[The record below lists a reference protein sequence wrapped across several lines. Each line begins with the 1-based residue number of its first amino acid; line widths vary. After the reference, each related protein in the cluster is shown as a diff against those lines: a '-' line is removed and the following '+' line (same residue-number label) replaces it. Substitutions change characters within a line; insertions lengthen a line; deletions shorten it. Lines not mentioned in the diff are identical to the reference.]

1 MERIEVITSVQR
13 RRRYSGQEKAQFVAM
28 TMQPGSSV
36 SSVARQYGISPSLL
50 FKWKRLMQDGG
61 VTVMEAND
69 QVVSVSDYNSL
80 LKKVKQLEQIL
91 GRKTVEAEI
100 LKDALEIAQAK
111 KYISHIP
118 LLPPDDTQHNK

>member
-1 MERIEVITSVQR
+1 
-13 RRRYSGQEKAQFVAM
+13 
-28 TMQPGSSV
+28 MQPGSSV

-61 VTVMEAND
+61 VTAVEAND
-69 QVVSVSDYNSL
+69 QVVSVSDYNAL
-80 LKKVKQLEQIL
+80 LKKVKQLEQML

-111 KYISHIP
+111 KYISHMP